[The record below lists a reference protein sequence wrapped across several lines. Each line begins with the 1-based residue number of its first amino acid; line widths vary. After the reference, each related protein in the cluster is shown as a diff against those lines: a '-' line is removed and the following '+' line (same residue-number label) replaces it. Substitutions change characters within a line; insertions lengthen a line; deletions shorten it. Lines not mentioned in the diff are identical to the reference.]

1 MKTITITL
9 TIILYGFAS
18 WAQDMSAIDIIK
30 KADEKMR
37 GKTSKT
43 EMIIKIVRPTWQRD
57 MGLKAWSK
65 GNELSMILITAPA
78 KDKGT
83 VFLKRHKEIYN
94 WLPSIER
101 SIKMPPSMMM
111 QSWMGTDM
119 TNDDLVRESSIVE
132 DYDHEIVGNETIEG
146 RECWKIKLTPKPDAP
161 VVWGMIYTWID
172 KKDYI
177 QLRTEFYDED
187 EDLVNTMTAGDIKTM
202 GGKVIASR
210 VEVIPADKKGQK
222 TVMITEAISF
232 DEPIDDSF
240 FSTQNMKKVK

>member
-1 MKTITITL
+1 MKKLTVIITL
-9 TIILYGFAS
+9 VLAGLGIQ
-18 WAQDMSAIDIIK
+18 AQEMTALEVMK

-37 GKTSKT
+37 GKTAQM
-43 EMIIKIVRPTWQRD
+43 EMTIKIVRPTWQRD
-57 MGLKAWSK
+57 MSLKSWSK

-83 VFLKRHKEIYN
+83 VFLKRYKEIYN

-132 DYDHEIVGNETIEG
+132 DYEHEIVGHETING

-161 VVWGMIYTWID
+161 VVWGMIYSWID
-172 KKDYI
+172 KKDYL

-187 EDLVNTMTAGDIKTM
+187 EELVNTMTGGDIKTM
-202 GGKVIASR
+202 GGKVIATR
-210 VEVIPADKKGQK
+210 VEVIPADKEGQK
-222 TVMITEAISF
+222 TVMVTNSIVF
-232 DEPIDDSF
+232 DEPIEESF